1 MSKVLIDS
9 SVWINY
15 FRPGKS
21 LVAADVNLLLD
32 EDKVF
37 LCGMV
42 ELEILQGLR
51 GKEHHLVEDLFKAL
65 HYIETTREDFISA
78 GIMLNQLRKTGITIP
93 TSDCLIASLC
103 IRSDCALFTLDKD
116 FKHVSL
122 LKKYDQKFRSTLTA
136 TADN

>member
-21 LVAADVNLLLD
+21 IVAAAVNILLD
-32 EDKVF
+32 EDRVA

-51 GKEHHLVEDLFKAL
+51 GKEHDLVRDLFKAL
-65 HYIETTREDFISA
+65 HYIETYREDFILA
-78 GIMLNQLRKTGITIP
+78 GTTLNQLRQKGITIP
-93 TSDCLIASLC
+93 ASDCLIAAQCLRLHYSLY
-103 IRSDCALFTLDKD
+103 TLDND
-116 FKHVSL
+116 FKQIHSL
-122 LKKYDQKFRSTLTA
+122 KQFST
-136 TADN
+136 